1 MAKAM
6 SQTMWI
12 VIGALVI
19 LVVALVVLTI
29 FTGGVG
35 KAGALSRFR
44 ENCQLQWKSSC
55 SSLCA
60 MPITWTIPVLVKEG
74 DQAGQMKSC
83 DQELPGTNC
92 QGSEFKCNTPAP
104 TSGPVVAS
112 R

>member
-1 MAKAM
+1 MARGM

-35 KAGALSRFR
+35 KAGALSKFR
-44 ENCQLQWKSSC
+44 ENCELQYRSSC
-55 SSLCA
+55 SSLCT

-74 DQAGQMKSC
+74 SQAGQMKSC
-83 DQELPGTNC
+83 DQELQGKNC
-92 QGSEFKCNTPAP
+92 QDPEFKCNTPPPAA
-104 TSGPVVAS
+104 GPVVAS
-112 R
+112 G